1 MAGARVLIDALN
13 VAHWCGEPPSL
24 RLPLALLVPLLAR
37 GFQAILYFD
46 ANAKYLV
53 PEEGD
58 VYARLSAC
66 TGICVEVASGRRADG
81 IMLRD
86 ARDTGA
92 LIVTRDRFRDYRQ
105 RYRKLI
111 DDPSRVFGG
120 TVRDDRVR
128 VPSLSLDAP
137 LPPSAEAAWA
147 ALEPLLVERPPA

>member
-1 MAGARVLIDALN
+1 MTATRVLLDALN

-24 RLPLALLVPLLAR
+24 RLPLALLVGLRA
-37 GFQAILYFD
+37 GGHEAILYFD
-46 ANAKYLV
+46 ANAKYLL
-53 PEEGD
+53 PDEGD

-66 TGICVEVASGRRADG
+66 TNLCVEVPSGRRADG
-81 IMLRD
+81 VMLRD

-92 LIVTRDRFRDYRQ
+92 VIVTRDRFRDHRQ

-128 VPSLSLDAP
+128 VPTLDLDVP
-137 LPPSAEAAWA
+137 LPASAEAAWA
-147 ALEPLLVERPPA
+147 ALEPLLGDRPPA